1 MKGTPLLRAVVLLAT
16 LLLLAW
22 PLSRVTG
29 PTNAQGQSRT
39 KLPAAQT
46 PDAPPQK
53 LPLTLSFTR
62 NAGRIELRHLGAVVW
77 AKDRPE
83 LRESVDLNLP
93 FPQEGIE
100 LDVTVQWP
108 GAELSAL
115 RLQLAT
121 PDGTELERSA
131 WGAGTLEAVI
141 SFP

>member
-1 MKGTPLLRAVVLLAT
+1 MKGSPLLRAVLLLAT

-29 PTNAQGQSRT
+29 PAPAQGQSRT
-39 KLPAAQT
+39 ELPAVEVL
-46 PDAPPQK
+46 DAAPQK
-53 LPLTLSFTR
+53 LPLILSFTR
-62 NAGRIELRHLGAVVW
+62 TAERIELRHLGAVVW

-93 FPQEGIE
+93 FPREGLE
-100 LDVTVQWP
+100 LAVTVQWP

-115 RLQLAT
+115 RFQLAT

-131 WGAGTLEAVI
+131 WGAGTLEAVL